1 METIKQIDKQIEKL
15 KAKREEI
22 LNKGTELKLGKKTFR
37 IVKWENK
44 PMKDFKYP
52 KGWVL
57 AEHSEFIELFDN
69 KLINYPK
76 EEWRYYWTKHFSKR
90 KQNEKLLS
98 RSYLDGNLYLNSY
111 NDYLA
116 DSYSDGRVVLR
127 KEAQKKQ

>member
-1 METIKQIDKQIEKL
+1 METLKQIDKQIEKL

-22 LNKGTELKLGKKTFR
+22 LNKEIELKLSKNTFK
-37 IVKWENK
+37 IVKLGNTL
-44 PMKDFKYP
+44 MKDFKYP

-76 EEWRYYWTKHFSKR
+76 EGYNYYWTKHFSKR

-98 RSYLDGNLYLNSY
+98 GSWLRGGLVLDSS
-111 NDYLA
+111 DVDLA
-116 DSYSDGRVVLR
+116 DSFSGGRAVLR
-127 KEAQKKQ
+127 KEAHKT